1 MSFIGESAALATS
14 VLWSGSSTLFTFAG
28 RRIGS
33 EAVNICRLLLALC
46 ILLLIHLVLFG
57 VPFPVNA
64 GAARWGWLGISGV
77 IGFALGDA
85 VLFESFVLVGPR
97 LAMLMMTTSPLFSAL
112 LGWALLDQRLSL
124 AKLLA
129 MIVTLA
135 GIAWVVTARRGV
147 EAHPHRLRGLLL
159 GVGGALGQ
167 AVGLLFSR
175 YGLEG
180 GFHPISANLVR
191 VSAGSLALLA
201 WFGLRGQL
209 YGSLVGFRDRTAL
222 ALLTLGAIIGPVL
235 GVVLSLVAIAHASL
249 GVAATL
255 MSLSPVILLP
265 LAHFLFGEK
274 VGPRA
279 VTGTVVALAGS
290 AGLFWL

>member
-1 MSFIGESAALATS
+1 MSFVGESAALATS
-14 VLWSGSSTLFTFAG
+14 VLWSGSSMVFTFAG

-33 EAVNICRLLLALC
+33 EAVNIGRLLVALA
-46 ILLLIHLVLFG
+46 ILMGVHLVLFG
-57 VPFPVNA
+57 TLFPMNA
-64 GAARWGWLGISGV
+64 GAARLGWLGISGL

-112 LGWALLDQRLSL
+112 MGWALLDQRISL

-129 MIVTLA
+129 MLVALA
-135 GIAWVVTARRGV
+135 GIAWVVTARRDA
-147 EAHPHRLRGLLL
+147 EAHPHLLRGLVL
-159 GVGGALGQ
+159 GIGGALGQ
-167 AVGLLFSR
+167 AVGLLFSH

-180 GFHPISANLVR
+180 QFHPVSANLVR
-191 VSAGSLALLA
+191 VAAGSLALLL

-209 YGSLVGFRDRTAL
+209 HGNLVGFRDRTAL

-235 GVVLSLVAIAHASL
+235 GVVLSLVAIAHTSQ

-255 MSLSPVILLP
+255 MSLSPVLLLP
-265 LAHFLFGEK
+265 LAHVFLGEK
-274 VGPRA
+274 VGARA
-279 VTGTVVALAGS
+279 VVGTVVALVGS